1 MGIVCDVV
9 YDVVKKK
16 TVQISVRVDK
26 DLLDW
31 VDEQI
36 GNMFFKD
43 RTHAVNMALQTT
55 KQAIEQIEV
64 IKIPLGKTENKA
76 REQP

>member
-1 MGIVCDVV
+1 MV

-31 VDEQI
+31 VDAQI
-36 GNMFFKD
+36 RNMFFKD
-43 RTHAVNMALQTT
+43 RTHAVNFALQTT
-55 KQAIEQIEV
+55 RQAIEQIEV
-64 IKIPLGKTENKA
+64 LKIPLGQTEN
-76 REQP
+76 RENKEAKG